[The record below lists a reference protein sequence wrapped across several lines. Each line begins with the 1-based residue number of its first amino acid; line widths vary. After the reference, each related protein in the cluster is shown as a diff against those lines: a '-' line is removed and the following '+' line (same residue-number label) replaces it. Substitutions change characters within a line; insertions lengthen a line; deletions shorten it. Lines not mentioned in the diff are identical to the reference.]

1 MNTSRQKIPQ
11 EFYTVFHLTSIP
23 SHEVGVMRPRSSCR
37 TENKQ
42 LPLEVSDICSFTKT
56 RVTYSRTAKND
67 GPRVQGPRVSA
78 PESYTLLVESKVLGR
93 MCSISV

>member
-23 SHEVGVMRPRSSCR
+23 SHEVGVILILKMRKLRPRSFCR

-56 RVTYSRTAKND
+56 RVTYRKNREKRWAQST
-67 GPRVQGPRVSA
+67 GTSSQRS
-78 PESYTLLVESKVLGR
+78 
-93 MCSISV
+93 